1 MSLLARAQ
9 ELKEEFIGY
18 RRDFH
23 LHPELG
29 MEETRTSEIVA
40 DYLQKLGLEVTTGV
54 ANTGV
59 VGLLRGSV
67 QGPTIG
73 LRADMDALPIVEQS
87 GVEYSSVYEGKMH
100 ACGHDGH
107 TAILMGV
114 AKLLT
119 EVKDSIRG
127 NVKFIF
133 QPAEEGPGGAL
144 PMIEEGV
151 LDNPKVDMMFGLHIS
166 TKMGRPGQIA
176 YGYGATSGGTGYARI
191 KIKGYGGHGAHP
203 HKSVDAIMATA
214 HVLTAL
220 QTIISR
226 EIDPLEPVVITM
238 GTIKGGYRH
247 NVIADEV
254 EMTGTIRT
262 LNDQVKASM
271 PERFDRIIKGI
282 CESLRCDYEL
292 EYRQGIPSVIN
303 DIETTKLLVEVG
315 SKLLGEENVIENERP
330 SMGGEDFCFFSKAVP
345 SSFFNLL
352 ARNEAKNCHFPG
364 HHPQYNFDE
373 DCIPVGMATLAEVTL
388 AALDKL
394 SQKDIKPEQ
403 V

>member
-1 MSLLARAQ
+1 MSLLNRAN
-9 ELKEEFIGY
+9 ELKQEFINY

-23 LHPELG
+23 KHPELG
-29 MEETRTSEIVA
+29 MQENRTAQIVA
-40 DYLQKLGLEVTTGV
+40 EFLTNLGLDVKTGV

-59 VGLLRGSV
+59 VALLKGLE

-73 LRADMDALPIVEQS
+73 LRADMDALPILEQS
-87 GVEYSSVYEGKMH
+87 EAPYSSKVQGVMH

-119 EVKDSIRG
+119 ECKHKIKG

-144 PMIEEGV
+144 PMINEGV
-151 LDNPKVDMMFGLHIS
+151 LQNPKVDMMFGLHIS
-166 TKMGRPGQIA
+166 TKQGKAGQIA
-176 YGYGATSGGTGYARI
+176 FKHGASSGGTGFARI

-203 HKSVDAIMATA
+203 HKSVDAIMASA

-238 GTIKGGYRH
+238 GTIKGGYRY

-262 LNDQVKASM
+262 LSQDVKLGM
-271 PERFDRIIKGI
+271 PERFNRIIKGV
-282 CESLRCDYEL
+282 CDSLRCTYEL
-292 EYRQGIPSVIN
+292 DYRQGIPSVIN
-303 DIETTKLLVEVG
+303 NEQATKLVEKVG
-315 SKLLGEENVIENERP
+315 NRVLGEQNVFKLKKA
-330 SMGGEDFCFFSKAVP
+330 SMGGEDFCYFSLEVP
-345 SSFFNLL
+345 SCFFNLL
-352 ARNEAKNCHFPG
+352 ALNESKNCHYPG
-364 HHPQYNFDE
+364 HHPKYNFDE
-373 DCIPVGMATLAEVTL
+373 DCIPVGMAMLAESTL
-388 AALDKL
+388 EALNEL
-394 SQKDIKPEQ
+394 Q
-403 V
+403 